1 MTYMEN
7 FDDYIDI
14 NQKNWDSRVE
24 GHLTGYDIKTLRSK
38 PDAISDVVRFD
49 VPRIGDVKGLR
60 GIHLQCHI
68 GTDTVSLTRRGAQM
82 VGLDFSPKSID
93 AARLIA
99 QELGADIP
107 YVLSNVYDTVEALE
121 DAGVEKNFD
130 FVFTG
135 VGALCWLPEIKP
147 WAKVVSTLLKPG
159 GFLFLREGHPMLWS
173 IGESYPDGS
182 IRVEYE
188 YFEGTGIYMEEEK
201 SYAGD
206 ETLSSPGSISF
217 NHSLSEI
224 FNALWDEGMEIV
236 LFEEHRNVPFN
247 PLADEF
253 VRLPDIDE
261 WELKTRPNRLA
272 ASYSLKA
279 VKK

>member
-1 MTYMEN
+1 MED
-7 FDDYIDI
+7 FSEYIEI
-14 NQKNWDSRVE
+14 NQANWDSRVK
-24 GHLTGYDIKTLRSK
+24 GHLSGYDITTLRSK

-68 GTDTVSLTRRGAQM
+68 GTDTVSLVRRGATM
-82 VGLDFSPKSID
+82 VGLDFSGKSID
-93 AARLIA
+93 AARDIA
-99 QELGADIP
+99 KELGADIP
-107 YVLSNVYDTVEALE
+107 YVLSNVYDAVEALDQE
-121 DAGVEKNFD
+121 GIEKNFD

-147 WAKVVSTLLKPG
+147 WAKVVSALLKPG

-206 ETLSSPGSISF
+206 ENLSSPGSISF

-224 FNALWDEGMEIV
+224 FNALWDEGLEIV
-236 LFEEHRNVPFN
+236 LFEELTSVPWEPIPNAFT
-247 PLADEF
+247 
-253 VRLPDIDE
+253 RIPDFDE

-279 VKK
+279 IKK

>member
-1 MTYMEN
+1 
-7 FDDYIDI
+7 
-14 NQKNWDSRVE
+14 
-24 GHLTGYDIKTLRSK
+24 
-38 PDAISDVVRFD
+38 
-49 VPRIGDVKGLR
+49 
-60 GIHLQCHI
+60 
-68 GTDTVSLTRRGAQM
+68 M
-82 VGLDFSPKSID
+82 VGLDFSEKSIE
-93 AARLIA
+93 AARDIA
-99 QELGADIP
+99 KELGANIE
-107 YVLSNVYDTVEALE
+107 YVLANVYDAVEALDE
-121 DAGVEKNFD
+121 AGIEKNFD

-147 WAKVVSTLLKPG
+147 WAKVVSSLLKPG

-173 IGESYPDGS
+173 IGESHPDGS

-188 YFEGTGIYMEEEK
+188 YFEGTAIYMEEEK
-201 SYAGD
+201 SYAGN
-206 ETLSSPGSISF
+206 ENLSSPGSISF

-224 FNALWDEGMEIV
+224 FNALWDEGLDIV

-253 VRLPDIDE
+253 VRLPNFDE

-279 VKK
+279 IKK

>member
-1 MTYMEN
+1 MTYMED
-7 FDDYIDI
+7 FSGYVEM
-14 NQKNWDSRVE
+14 NQANWDSRVS
-24 GHLTGYDIKTLRSK
+24 GHLTGYDINTLRSK

-49 VPRIGDVKGLR
+49 IPRIGDVKGLR

-68 GTDTVSLTRRGAQM
+68 GTDTVSLTRRGANM
-82 VGLDFSPKSID
+82 VGLDFSEKSIE
-93 AARLIA
+93 AARNIA
-99 QELGADIP
+99 KELGADIP
-107 YVLSNVYDTVEALE
+107 YVLSNVYDTITALE
-121 DAGVEKNFD
+121 DAGIEKNFD

-147 WAKVVSTLLKPG
+147 WAKVVSSLLKPG

-201 SYAGD
+201 SYTGD

-224 FNALWDEGMEIV
+224 FNALWDEGLEIV

-253 VRLPDIDE
+253 VRLEGIDE

-279 VKK
+279 IKK